1 MTLLIAAKLVKFD
14 VVGPPVGKER
24 AVVTLSKRGASA
36 HTPKRTVLYES
47 KVAWAATE
55 AFRKPAFA
63 GRHGVPFD
71 VPVGVMIH
79 IKKLIPKSWSKK
91 RKAEALEL
99 GWASSYPD
107 IDNVIK
113 SILDAM
119 NGIAYL
125 DDKQVVQVFAQ
136 RTYSE
141 HREFVEVVVYDMEF
155 VGALP
160 SFLGIETNA

>member
-1 MTLLIAAKLVKFD
+1 
-14 VVGPPVGKER
+14 
-24 AVVTLSKRGASA
+24 
-36 HTPKRTVLYES
+36 
-47 KVAWAATE
+47 
-55 AFRKPAFA
+55 
-63 GRHGVPFD
+63 
-71 VPVGVMIH
+71 
-79 IKKLIPKSWSKK
+79 
-91 RKAEALEL
+91 
-99 GWASSYPD
+99 
-107 IDNVIK
+107 
-113 SILDAM
+113 M